1 MCFFC
6 FQQMYFTAFT
16 TLVTSQAPG
25 IDLVPGAH
33 ARVPYTEA
41 TSPIKASDDDW
52 NVIQAVQ
59 LEDSS
64 TVPKKWPEIT
74 PNLGTSKQPLSP
86 YSNPS
91 VNQGSTCYQSGLFV
105 LGRMTSTSSANLDYQ
120 RGGVDSL
127 DLKDEMHDA
136 PDSVCLS
143 AYPRAYPAPPPLF
156 AILLW
161 GGHLW
166 NFDSVMDKNASLCKH
181 WLF

>member
-1 MCFFC
+1 MDL
-6 FQQMYFTAFT
+6 APGA
-16 TLVTSQAPG
+16 QAP
-25 IDLVPGAH
+25 VW
-33 ARVPYTEA
+33 YTEA

-59 LEDSS
+59 PEDSS
-64 TVPKKWPEIT
+64 TVPKKWPEMT
-74 PNLGTSKQPLSP
+74 PNPGTSKQPLSA
-86 YSNPS
+86 YWNPTVS
-91 VNQGSTCYQSGLFV
+91 QGSTCDQSGLSV
-105 LGRMTSTSSANLDYQ
+105 LGRMTSTSSADLDYQ
-120 RGGVDSL
+120 RAGVDSL

-156 AILLW
+156 AIPPW

-166 NFDSVMDKNASLCKH
+166 NLDWVMDKNASLCKH